1 MYAIH
6 ILKNMINVHE
16 YFNGNVKSLSVNNNE
31 GRATVGVINKGEYE
45 FGTATIEI
53 MHVISGELQALLP
66 GEKTWKK
73 FPKGT
78 SFRIEKNL
86 KFSVKAEEE
95 TAYLCEYK

>member
-1 MYAIH
+1 
-6 ILKNMINVHE
+6 MINLNE
-16 YFNGNVKSLSVNNNE
+16 YFNGNVKSLSVNNAD
-31 GRATVGVINKGEYE
+31 GKATVGVINKGQYE

-53 MHVISGELQALLP
+53 MHIISGELEALLP
-66 GEKTWKK
+66 GEKEWKK
-73 FPKGT
+73 FSKGS